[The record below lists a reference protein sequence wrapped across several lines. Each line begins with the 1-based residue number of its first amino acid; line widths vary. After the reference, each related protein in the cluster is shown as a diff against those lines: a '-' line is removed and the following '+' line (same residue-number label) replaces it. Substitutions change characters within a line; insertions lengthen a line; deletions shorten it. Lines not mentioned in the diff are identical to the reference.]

1 MNMRIQIIAIA
12 GSLLI
17 AGFIFELIRKRKL
30 LERYSLLWFG
40 SALVMIVL
48 SVWRGL
54 LDKAAA
60 IMGVYYAPSALFI
73 VALGCGV
80 VLFVHFT
87 IVISGLTEQN
97 KLLAQEVGLLREE
110 LQSLRQYV
118 AAEAEE
124 SRGKRAGGKRA

>member
-48 SVWRGL
+48 SIWRGL
-54 LDKAAA
+54 LHKAAA
-60 IMGVYYAPSALFI
+60 LMGVYYPPSALFI
-73 VALGCGV
+73 VALVCGV

-87 IVISGLTEQN
+87 IVISALTDQT
-97 KLLAQEVGLLREE
+97 KRLAQEVGLLREE
-110 LQSLRQYV
+110 VTSLQEHIVQRV
-118 AAEAEE
+118 HRGNRREE
-124 SRGKRAGGKRA
+124 GS

>member
-124 SRGKRAGGKRA
+124 SRGKHAGSKRA

>member
-30 LERYSLLWFG
+30 LERYSLLWFA
-40 SALVMIVL
+40 SALIMVVL
-48 SVWRGL
+48 SIWRGL

-60 IMGVYYAPSALFI
+60 VMGVYYAPSALFI

-87 IVISGLTEQN
+87 IVISALTEQN
-97 KLLAQEVGLLREE
+97 KRLAQEVGLLREE
-110 LQSLRQYV
+110 VTSLQERFAQK
-118 AAEAEE
+118 
-124 SRGKRAGGKRA
+124 GAGGVGVKGDE

>member
-40 SALVMIVL
+40 SALVMVIL
-48 SVWRGL
+48 SIWRGL

-60 IMGVYYAPSALFI
+60 LMGVYYAPSALFI

-87 IVISGLTEQN
+87 IVISGLSEQN
-97 KLLAQEVGLLREE
+97 KVLAQEVGLLREE
-110 LQSLRQYV
+110 LACLREIVGQG
-118 AAEAEE
+118 ASARGGAEGEA
-124 SRGKRAGGKRA
+124 

>member
-1 MNMRIQIIAIA
+1 MNIRIQIIAIA

-54 LDKAAA
+54 LHKAAA
-60 IMGVYYAPSALFI
+60 LMGVYYAPSALFI

-87 IVISGLTEQN
+87 IVISGLTEQT

-110 LQSLRQYV
+110 VMSLQERIAQR
-118 AAEAEE
+118 APRGN
-124 SRGKRAGGKRA
+124 SRKKGI

>member
-1 MNMRIQIIAIA
+1 MRIQIIAIA

-48 SVWRGL
+48 SIWRGL

-60 IMGVYYAPSALFI
+60 LMGVYYAPSALFI

-97 KLLAQEVGLLREE
+97 KLLAQEVGLMREE
-110 LQSLRQYV
+110 LQWIRQRL
-118 AAEAEE
+118 AQGGEKIKGMDAGE
-124 SRGKRAGGKRA
+124 KRV

>member
-12 GSLLI
+12 GSLVI

-40 SALVMIVL
+40 SALVMVIL
-48 SVWRGL
+48 SIWRGL

-60 IMGVYYAPSALFI
+60 LMGVYYAPSALFI

-87 IVISGLTEQN
+87 IVISGLSEQN
-97 KLLAQEVGLLREE
+97 KVLAQEVGLLREE
-110 LQSLRQYV
+110 LACLRESMGQG
-118 AAEAEE
+118 ASARGGAKGEA
-124 SRGKRAGGKRA
+124 